1 MCNDLSTGFFF
12 LMLRRPPRST
22 RTDTLFPYTPLFRSG
37 SIKHDVSVPVSRV
50 PEFIRA
56 ANAAVEALIPG
67 CRPCPFG
74 HIGDGNIHYNA
85 SQPVGADTKASL
97 ARWAAMNGVV
107 HAIVFA
113 LNVSIS
119 ADDGVGPLKTEGRTH
134 YTHMH

>member
-74 HIGDGNIHYNA
+74 HIGDGNIHYNV
-85 SQPVGADTKASL
+85 SQPVDRKST
-97 ARWAAMNGVV
+97 R
-107 HAIVFA
+107 
-113 LNVSIS
+113 LNSS
-119 ADDGVGPLKTEGRTH
+119 H
-134 YTHMH
+134 